1 MINSKSKIVFMP
13 LPGDDPQ
20 QRRPDIALAKEKL
33 NGWVPQITLNE
44 GLIKTIN
51 YFEKSLK

>member
-1 MINSKSKIVFMP
+1 MP

-33 NGWVPQITLNE
+33 NGWLPEITLDE
-44 GLIKTIN
+44 GLLKTIN